1 MKITQIMKGLY
12 ILPGLVNVYLMETVD
27 GYAIIDS
34 GFPNSAAKIL
44 EGIAAV
50 GVSPTAVHHLVLTH
64 GHPDHIG
71 SAAALKRA
79 TGARVYAHAEDQSI
93 IETGSGFRNTSAS
106 PGFRNWIMTK
116 VLHLITKPVEGTQV
130 DQLIADGESLPF
142 DHDLVAIHIPG
153 HSAGQL
159 AFLWKRNGGVLFVAD
174 GCINR
179 GGLQLTAAEED
190 IEEARRSLAKLAGFD
205 FEAAC
210 FGHGPPIKTGA
221 DETFRSKWL
230 QPTGSKSERA

>member
-1 MKITQIMKGLY
+1 
-12 ILPGLVNVYLMETVD
+12 
-27 GYAIIDS
+27 
-34 GFPNSAAKIL
+34 
-44 EGIAAV
+44 
-50 GVSPTAVHHLVLTH
+50 
-64 GHPDHIG
+64 
-71 SAAALKRA
+71 
-79 TGARVYAHAEDQSI
+79 
-93 IETGSGFRNTSAS
+93 
-106 PGFRNWIMTK
+106 MTK
-116 VLHLITKPVEGTQV
+116 VLHLMTKPVEGTQV

-210 FGHGPPIKTGA
+210 FGHGPPINTGA